1 MRTKRLG
8 FRNCTGSW
16 LYKKIVLIFLT
27 LVFQLNQNCIWLHQ
41 LHKKEKEHFS
51 TLLCSCL
58 PTLLYLQWS
67 CWHWP
72 WGASCWP
79 CGPGQE
85 KTSPRDRKPLI
96 ETAAER
102 VRGRARRSWHKE
114 EEKVRTLSQFM
125 YPLKSQAIDILAF
138 TDKPGSQWQCEFAYL
153 VFPHVR
159 HSSRCH
165 RFPSCPIQLMASSNL
180 TFKFSYS
187 WSGLEDRVDTLVCLD
202 VVV

>member
-102 VRGRARRSWHKE
+102 GRGRARRSWHKE

-138 TDKPGSQWQCEFAYL
+138 TDKPGSQWQCEF
-153 VFPHVR
+153 VR
-159 HSSRCH
+159 ILSSPTWDTHHDATDSPRVPFSSWH
-165 RFPSCPIQLMASSNL
+165 PLISPSSSH
-180 TFKFSYS
+180 TH
-187 WSGLEDRVDTLVCLD
+187 DQV
-202 VVV
+202 